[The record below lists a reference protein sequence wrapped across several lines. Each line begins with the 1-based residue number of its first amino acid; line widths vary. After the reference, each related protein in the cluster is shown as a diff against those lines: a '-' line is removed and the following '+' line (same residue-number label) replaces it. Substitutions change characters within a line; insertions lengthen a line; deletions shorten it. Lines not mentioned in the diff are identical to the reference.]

1 MQKIGF
7 LIIIAIIISIF
18 GCSESET
25 TPNPTDNDDNHKEI
39 RLGEQFSLKI
49 EQVVTVNPI
58 NIKVKFLK
66 VTEDSRCP
74 SDVVCIWAGQV
85 SVLLN
90 VNNNGNDIGDIKLT
104 LGQNKD
110 DAVRDIDGY
119 YLKLIE
125 VKPYPISTKKI
136 EQSEYI
142 ITLMVSKYKD

>member
-1 MQKIGF
+1 MQKMSF

-18 GCSESET
+18 GCGESET
-25 TPNPTDNDDNHKEI
+25 TPNPTDDEDNPAEI
-39 RLGEQFSLKI
+39 RLEEKFSLKI
-49 EQVVTVNPI
+49 DQVVTVNPV

-90 VNNNGNDIGDIKLT
+90 VNNNGNDIGDVKLT

-110 DAVRDIDGY
+110 DTVRDVGGY

-142 ITLMVSKYKD
+142 ITLIISKSKD